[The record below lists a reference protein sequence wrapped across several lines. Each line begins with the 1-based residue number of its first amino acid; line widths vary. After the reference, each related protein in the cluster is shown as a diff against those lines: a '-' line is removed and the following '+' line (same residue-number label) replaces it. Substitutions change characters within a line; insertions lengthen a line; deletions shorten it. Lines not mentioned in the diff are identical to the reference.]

1 MAPKFFSLFWSIS
14 FSEKWPTFVC
24 QNQHPG
30 ILYLAG
36 RHGFFFGCVQRFFFF
51 AVLSVCCSV
60 GLVWPADVGGL
71 TVFWDKF
78 AHKRV
83 SPPVRSGG
91 HLARRLCPPP
101 SSAQAEEHLRRQ
113 QAGHGDRGH
122 RLRPGPHPL
131 RPGCPEWG
139 RGPLPPALL
148 NRGFGPGEGHRP
160 VTQFLPPPVFFCF
173 TPLKVLMA
181 EIH

>member
-1 MAPKFFSLFWSIS
+1 MAPKSFSFFGASLFQKSGPHLFAKTS
-14 FSEKWPTFVC
+14 T
-24 QNQHPG
+24 
-30 ILYLAG
+30 
-36 RHGFFFGCVQRFFFF
+36 RGFYIWQGGMVSFFGCVQRFFFF